1 MKVLFV
7 GIGNMGLPM
16 AINLHKS
23 GQQVVAVDMSK
34 ALLAKAA
41 DQGLETAASALSAL
55 DGCDAII
62 TMLPSDAAVQSVY
75 LDSGLLESL
84 AKDTL
89 VVDCSTISAEAAK
102 NLHSAGEALGVSVVD
117 APVSGGT
124 AGAKAGTLSFI
135 CGGSEDAIKRATPLL
150 QVMGANVFHAGA
162 AGAGQIA
169 KIVNNM
175 LLAVLMTGT
184 SEALSFGVDNGL
196 DPAVLSDIMK
206 ASSGNNWVLEKYNPW
221 PGVMDGVPAANGYQG
236 GFGTALMQKDL
247 GLALALAAQSG
258 SETPMGRCAS
268 EQYAALVASRESVLG
283 DDFSGIVR
291 HYSGELDQSEDS

>member
-1 MKVLFV
+1 MKVLFI

-16 AINLHKS
+16 AINLHRS
-23 GQQVVAVDMSK
+23 GQHVVAVDMSK
-34 ALLAKAA
+34 ELLEKAT
-41 DQGLETAASALSAL
+41 DQGVETASSALAAL

-89 VVDCSTISAEAAK
+89 VIDCSTISAEAAK
-102 NLHSAGEALGVSVVD
+102 NLHSAGDALGVSVVD

-124 AGAKAGTLSFI
+124 AGAKTGTLSFI
-135 CGGSEDAIKRATPLL
+135 CGGSEDAVKRATPLL

-169 KIVNNM
+169 KIANNM

-196 DPAVLSDIMK
+196 DPTVLSEIMK

-247 GLALALAAQSG
+247 GLALALAEQSN
-258 SETPMGRCAS
+258 SATPMGQRARDL
-268 EQYAALVASRESVLG
+268 YATFVAENETAIA

-291 HYSGELDQSEDS
+291 HFSAEAGSSED

>member
-1 MKVLFV
+1 MKVLFI

-34 ALLAKAA
+34 ELLESAA
-41 DQGLETAASALSAL
+41 NQGLETASSALAAL

-89 VVDCSTISAEAAK
+89 VIDCSTISAEAAK
-102 NLHSAGEALGVSVVD
+102 NLHSAGDALGVSVVD

-135 CGGSEDAIKRATPLL
+135 CGGNEDALKRATPLL

-169 KIVNNM
+169 KIANNM

-196 DPAVLSDIMK
+196 DPAVLSEIMK
-206 ASSGNNWVLEKYNPW
+206 ASSGNSWVLEKYNPW

-247 GLALALAAQSG
+247 GLALALAEQSN
-258 SETPMGRCAS
+258 STTPMGQRA
-268 EQYAALVASRESVLG
+268 QDVYAEFVAENETAMS

-291 HYSGELDQSEDS
+291 HFSGRAASSED

>member
-1 MKVLFV
+1 MKVVFI

-23 GQQVVAVDMSK
+23 GQNVVVVDMNK
-34 ALLAKAA
+34 ALLELA
-41 DQGLETAASALSAL
+41 DEQGLAISNNAVSEI
-55 DGCDAII
+55 DDCDAVI

-75 LDSGLLESL
+75 HDSGLLEML
-84 AKDTL
+84 APNTL
-89 VVDCSTISAEAAK
+89 VIDCSTISAEAAI
-102 NLHSAGEALGVSVVD
+102 NLHSAGDALGVSVVD

-135 CGGSEDAIKRATPLL
+135 CGGNEAAVQRATPLL
-150 QVMGANVFHAGA
+150 KCMGSNVFHAGS
-162 AGAGQIA
+162 AGSGQVA

-196 DPAVLSDIMK
+196 DPKVLSDIMR

-221 PGVMDGVPAANGYQG
+221 PGVMDGVPASKDYQG
-236 GFGTALMQKDL
+236 GFSTTLMQKDL
-247 GLALALAAQSG
+247 GLALNLAQQSN
-258 SETPMGRCAS
+258 SATPMGQKAS
-268 EQYAALVASRESVLG
+268 EIYRALTEADQQTGG
-283 DDFSGIVR
+283 DDFSGVIR
-291 HYSGELDQSEDS
+291 FFGRGRES